1 MKFDMSDIRN
11 KMRNWPA
18 FARGS
23 LNLVCDKKQKLLRS
37 ITDHPHRV
45 HSKDKVDDACKR
57 IFSYLE
63 YEQRVSMSTAANNQQ
78 IFSVNGAG
86 FLLVSKILFSL

>member
-63 YEQRVSMSTAANNQQ
+63 YEQRMLTKYFTYMKNNAKS
-78 IFSVNGAG
+78 IRLLIRVHGFS
-86 FLLVSKILFSL
+86 F